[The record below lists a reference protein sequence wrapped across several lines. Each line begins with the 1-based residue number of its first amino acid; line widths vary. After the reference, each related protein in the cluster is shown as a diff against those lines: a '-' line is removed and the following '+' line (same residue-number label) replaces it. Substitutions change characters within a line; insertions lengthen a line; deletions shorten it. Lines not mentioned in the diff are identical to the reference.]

1 MSLPD
6 AGLAIM
12 AAFTVAPVD
21 VVSRQGLPQCLQ
33 WLLQSCSAASKGQ
46 ALCLSLPLGSGLI
59 IATT

>member
-33 WLLQSCSAASKGQ
+33 WLLQSCSAAMGQ
-46 ALCLSLPLGSGLI
+46 ALCLSLPLESGLI